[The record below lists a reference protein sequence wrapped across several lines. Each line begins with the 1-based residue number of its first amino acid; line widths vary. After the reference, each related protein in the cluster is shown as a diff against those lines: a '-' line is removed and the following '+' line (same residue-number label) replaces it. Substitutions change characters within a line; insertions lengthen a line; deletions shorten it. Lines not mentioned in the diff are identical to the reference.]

1 MQTVTTEWLQ
11 SIESLKSVPAEQL
24 QWLIDNSR
32 HYELAEG
39 EFLFKS
45 GEPLTGTH
53 VILKGR
59 IRISLIQN
67 KGVRNIGF
75 FEANDITG
83 YLPFSRGISFSVDGE
98 VIEPAQVMTF
108 TVERI
113 KELIDHHSSLHRRWC
128 I

>member
-32 HYELAEG
+32 HYELGEG
-39 EFLFKS
+39 EFLFTS

-67 KGVRNIGF
+67 KECVISVFLRQTILPAIFPFPG
-75 FEANDITG
+75 E
-83 YLPFSRGISFSVDGE
+83 YLLV
-98 VIEPAQVMTF
+98 
-108 TVERI
+108 
-113 KELIDHHSSLHRRWC
+113 
-128 I
+128 